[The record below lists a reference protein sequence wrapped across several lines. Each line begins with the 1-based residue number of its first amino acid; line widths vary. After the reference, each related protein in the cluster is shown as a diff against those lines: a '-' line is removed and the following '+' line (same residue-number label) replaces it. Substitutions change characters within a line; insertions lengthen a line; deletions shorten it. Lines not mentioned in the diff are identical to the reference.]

1 MSNSPENNSCTAF
14 LTKKKSC
21 QGNLNDS
28 KIAPSPHKKKQI
40 WPCYL
45 LYCLLSGA
53 HASRQACLIVIY
65 ILGKQIKS
73 LKPVFKSH
81 MSYLTQEANSFMA
94 LTFS

>member
-21 QGNLNDS
+21 QGSVNDS
-28 KIAPSPHKKKQI
+28 KIAPSPHKRSKFGLVTCFIVYCQERM
-40 WPCYL
+40 L
-45 LYCLLSGA
+45 LDKL
-53 HASRQACLIVIY
+53 ASLQY
-65 ILGKQIKS
+65 ILGKEIKS

-81 MSYLTQEANSFMA
+81 MSYLTQEATSFMA